1 MRWVPLPTYPRRGT
15 HWLCHLSLAL
25 QAHSDVLVLAS
36 VQSEHH
42 RLPPGNNMQNELI
55 TVTASGVCSFLSGL
69 MSVFTFI
76 SSLVLQPTSS
86 QDRAAGGHLG
96 QLMSDPPNKAVHWAK
111 QQTNWDPTLAWAVV
125 EACQPREWLL
135 PHGMLPSIPSI
146 HTDTHLLHSA
156 SVKAAAPEEPQKK
169 PPPGQENLLGDCIG
183 HCSPFPW
190 PISS

>member
-1 MRWVPLPTYPRRGT
+1 M
-15 HWLCHLSLAL
+15 
-25 QAHSDVLVLAS
+25 
-36 VQSEHH
+36 QSEHH
-42 RLPPGNNMQNELI
+42 RLPPGNNVQNALI

-69 MSVFTFI
+69 MSIFTFI

-111 QQTNWDPTLAWAVV
+111 QQTNWDPTLASAVV

-135 PHGMLPSIPSI
+135 PRGMFPSISSI

-156 SVKAAAPEEPQKK
+156 RVKAAQRNHRKSHHLGRKTSSETAWATAP
-169 PPPGQENLLGDCIG
+169 
-183 HCSPFPW
+183 PFPGLSALKE
-190 PISS
+190 PR